1 MGMTRAI
8 LETIELFFILYLM
21 VYTLILGVSVVMGA
35 VSVYE
40 NRKKKELK
48 NVIKS
53 ENNVRVS
60 ILVPAYN
67 EEVTITQTIESLL
80 NLEYKDYEIIIID
93 DGSSDSTA
101 NEVIRYCKMAKV
113 ERFVLNKIPSKKIN
127 SIYEGSHNGIP
138 IMLVK
143 KENGGKAD
151 SLNVG
156 INVANYPWFMCI
168 DADSMLQADSLQ
180 KIVEPII
187 EDNRVIASGGA
198 IMLNNGVKLK
208 DGKIQKYNLPRNLLA
223 SMQVIEYNR
232 TFLASRI
239 MFDKINANL
248 IISGAFGLFRKDV
261 VIAAGGYEPSTRGE
275 DMELVIKIHTFCRAN
290 KRDYKMRYVSDAI
303 CWTQAPEKLKDL
315 IKQRKRWHVG
325 LFECMRKYKEILLK
339 PEYGVIGS
347 IAYLYFF
354 IYEFM
359 SPYIEVFGMIVTLL
373 LFLLNIVNIKF
384 MMIFYLFYTILG
396 VLITIVTYFTTIYIN
411 ELNFNMKN
419 IGKVLMLCFFEV
431 GFLRMVLSWVRFT
444 ALIGYRK
451 NKYKWGKI
459 ERKKINEEVLI

>member
-1 MGMTRAI
+1 MEITRTV
-8 LETIELFFILYLM
+8 LEIIELFFIIYLIG
-21 VYTLILGVSVVMGA
+21 YTLILGTSVVVGA

-40 NRKKKELK
+40 KRKKKELK
-48 NVIKS
+48 NIIKFDNS
-53 ENNVRVS
+53 IRIS
-60 ILVPAYN
+60 ILVPAHN

-93 DGSSDSTA
+93 DGSSDKTSD
-101 NEVIRYCKMAKV
+101 EVIRYCEMKKV
-113 ERFVLNKIPSKKIN
+113 DRYVLNRIATKPIN
-127 SIYEGSHNGIP
+127 CIYEGRHNGIP

-156 INVANYPWFMCI
+156 INVANYPWFICI
-168 DADSMLQADSLQ
+168 DADSILQADSLQ

-187 EDNRVIASGGA
+187 EDNRVVASGGA

-208 DGKIQKYNLPRNLLA
+208 DGKIQKYDMPKNLLA

-248 IISGAFGLFRKDV
+248 IISGAFGLFRKDI
-261 VIAAGGYEPSTRGE
+261 VIATGGYEPSTRGE

-290 KRDYKMRYVSDAI
+290 KRNYIMRYVSDAI
-303 CWTQAPEKLKDL
+303 CWTQAPEKLNDL

-347 IAYLYFF
+347 IAYIYFY
-354 IYEFM
+354 IYEFL
-359 SPYIEVFGMIVTLL
+359 SPYIEIIGIFVTLL
-373 LFLLNIVNIKF
+373 LFLLNIVNVKF
-384 MMIFYLFYTILG
+384 MLTFYLFYMLLG
-396 VLITIVTYFTTIYIN
+396 VLITIVAYCTTIYIN
-411 ELNFNMKN
+411 ELNFNMKK
-419 IGKVLMLCFFEV
+419 IGKVLTLCFFEV
-431 GFLRMVLSWVRFT
+431 GFLRMILSWVRFT
-444 ALIGYRK
+444 SLIGYRK
-451 NKYKWGKI
+451 NKYKWEKI
-459 ERKKINEEVLI
+459 GRKKIKEEKF

>member
-1 MGMTRAI
+1 MEITRAI
-8 LETIELFFILYLM
+8 LETIELFFIIYLIG
-21 VYTLILGVSVVMGA
+21 YTIILGFSVIIGA
-35 VSVYE
+35 ISVYE
-40 NRKKKELK
+40 KRKKKELK
-48 NVIKS
+48 NIIKS

-60 ILVPAYN
+60 ILIPAYN
-67 EEVTITQTIESLL
+67 EEVTIVQTIESLL
-80 NLEYKDYEIIIID
+80 NLEYKDYEIIVID
-93 DGSSDSTA
+93 DGSNDRTSE
-101 NEVIRYCKMAKV
+101 EVIRYCEMSKV
-113 ERFVLNKIPSKKIN
+113 ERFIHNKIDTKPIKD
-127 SIYEGSHNGIP
+127 IYEGSHNGIP

-156 INVANYPWFMCI
+156 INVANYPWFICI
-168 DADSMLQADSLQ
+168 DADSILQADSLQ

-187 EDNRVIASGGA
+187 EDSRVVASGGA

-208 DGKIQKYNLPRNLLA
+208 DGKIQKYSMPRNLLA

-248 IISGAFGLFRKDV
+248 IISGAFGLFKKDI

-275 DMELVIKIHTFCRAN
+275 DMELVIKLHTFCRAN
-290 KRDYKMRYVSDAI
+290 KINYKMRYVSDAI
-303 CWTQAPEKLKDL
+303 CWTQAPENLGDL

-325 LFECMRKYKEILLK
+325 LYECMKKYNQILLR

-347 IAYLYFF
+347 IAYLYFA
-354 IYEFM
+354 IYEFL
-359 SPYIEVFGMIVTLL
+359 SPYIEICGMVVTIL

-384 MMIFYLFYTILG
+384 MIGFYLFYTLLG
-396 VLITIVTYFTTIYIN
+396 VLITIVAYFTTIYIN

-419 IGKVLMLCFFEV
+419 VGKVLMLCFFEV

-459 ERKKINEEVLI
+459 ERKKIKQVI

>member
-1 MGMTRAI
+1 MEITRTI
-8 LETIELFFILYLM
+8 LEIIELFFILYLIG
-21 VYTLILGVSVVMGA
+21 YTIILGISVVIGA

-40 NRKKKELK
+40 KRKKKELK
-48 NVIKS
+48 NVIKPES
-53 ENNVRVS
+53 NVRVS

-67 EEVTITQTIESLL
+67 EEVTIVQTIESLL
-80 NLEYKDYEIIIID
+80 NLEYKDYEIIVID
-93 DGSSDSTA
+93 DGSKDNTSD
-101 NEVIRYCKMAKV
+101 EVIKYCEMQKVDRY
-113 ERFVLNKIPSKKIN
+113 VLNKIPTKPID
-127 SIYEGSHNGIP
+127 SIYEGSHKGIP
-138 IMLVK
+138 ITLVK

-156 INVANYPWFMCI
+156 INVANYPWFICI
-168 DADSMLQADSLQ
+168 DADSILQADSLQ

-187 EDNRVIASGGA
+187 EDSRVVASGGA

-208 DGKIQKYNLPRNLLA
+208 DGKIQKYNMPKNILA

-248 IISGAFGLFRKDV
+248 IISGAFGMFKKEI

-275 DMELVIKIHTFCRAN
+275 DMELVIKLHTFCRAN
-290 KRDYKMRYVSDAI
+290 KIDYRMRYVSDAI

-315 IKQRKRWHVG
+315 IGQRKRWHIG

-347 IAYLYFF
+347 VAYIYFF
-354 IYEFM
+354 TYEFL
-359 SPYIEVFGMIVTLL
+359 SPYIEICGMLVTIL
-373 LFLLNIVNIKF
+373 LFLLNIINLKF
-384 MMIFYLFYTILG
+384 MLSFYIFYTLLG
-396 VLITIVTYFTTIYIN
+396 VLITIVAYFTTIYIN
-411 ELNFNMKN
+411 ELNFNIKN
-419 IGKVLMLCFFEV
+419 VGKVLTLCFFEV
-431 GFLRMVLSWVRFT
+431 GFLRLVLAWVRFT
-444 ALIGYRK
+444 ALFGYRK

-459 ERKKINEEVLI
+459 ERTKIKQVV